1 MIALKAVWFCCLI
14 QRQRYSKANYCNTA
28 SLCFVTLL
36 MALMD
41 LSGDGLRAILQH
53 LQPKDLCRCKLVCRK
68 LGALASEVRV
78 SHCQTM
84 SDTALCLKSV

>member
-1 MIALKAVWFCCLI
+1 
-14 QRQRYSKANYCNTA
+14 
-28 SLCFVTLL
+28 

-68 LGALASEVRV
+68 LGALASEVRIL
-78 SHCQTM
+78 
-84 SDTALCLKSV
+84 LCHMLGDIPRDFKTPTPV